1 VIVAKAPIMD
11 ESNSNPAFEAR
22 HLKSTIG
29 WYIRVAWPNGKRD
42 HIPGFVSQQEAE
54 GWIEGQASA
63 WLSERYNATP
73 FRLPVARPHLSSS
86 IKSSELTAT
95 GESIER

>member
-1 VIVAKAPIMD
+1 MNRIQIPPLK
-11 ESNSNPAFEAR
+11 PA
-22 HLKSTIG
+22 IQ
-29 WYIRVAWPNGKRD
+29 VAWPNGKRD

-86 IKSSELTAT
+86 IN
-95 GESIER
+95 RRN